1 MKQGNLMVEWS
12 ARILLALGLLL
23 PLVGNADQLY
33 RYRNAQG
40 VQVLDRLGVPSEF
53 IGNGYEVLNEQGRV
67 IEVIPPAPSAEE
79 RQRLVEE
86 KAKASSD
93 AQLMRLYST
102 LEDVDRAL
110 ARKLLEIDGVITVA
124 RSNQRSLRNQQRN
137 LQSQAAELER
147 SGRPVPEHLLVQLNN
162 LKSEQL
168 QLDKDIA
175 RYQGSRAA
183 SEAAF
188 AADRARLAELLSRQ

>member
-1 MKQGNLMVEWS
+1 MLEWS
-12 ARILLALGLLL
+12 ARVLLALLLL
-23 PLVGNADQLY
+23 QPLAAVSGEQLY

-40 VQVLDRLGVPSEF
+40 VQVLDRLGVPAEF

-67 IEVIPPAPSAEE
+67 IDVVPPAPSAEE

-86 KAKASSD
+86 KAKAGSD

-102 LEDVDRAL
+102 VEDVDRAL
-110 ARKLLEIDGVITVA
+110 SRKLVEVDGLITVA
-124 RSNQRSLRNQQRN
+124 KSNQRSLRTQQRN

-147 SGRPVPEHLLVQLNN
+147 SGRPVPEHLIVQMNN

-168 QLDKDIA
+168 QLDKDIE
-175 RYQGSRAA
+175 RYQATRAQ
-183 SEAAF
+183 SEASYN
-188 AADRARLAELLSRQ
+188 ADRARLAELLSRQ

>member
-1 MKQGNLMVEWS
+1 MLEWS
-12 ARILLALGLLL
+12 ARVLLALLLL
-23 PLVGNADQLY
+23 QPLAAVSGEQLY

-40 VQVLDRLGVPSEF
+40 VQVLDRLGVPAEF

-67 IEVIPPAPSAEE
+67 IDVVPPAPSAEE

-86 KAKASSD
+86 KAKAGSD

-102 LEDVDRAL
+102 VEDVDRAL
-110 ARKLLEIDGVITVA
+110 SRKLVEVDGLITVA
-124 RSNQRSLRNQQRN
+124 KSNQRSLRTQQRN

-147 SGRPVPEHLLVQLNN
+147 SGRPVPEHLIVQMNN

-168 QLDKDIA
+168 QLDKDIE
-175 RYQGSRAA
+175 RYQATRAQ
-183 SEAAF
+183 SEASYN
-188 AADRARLAELLSRQ
+188 ADRVRLAELLSRQ

>member
-1 MKQGNLMVEWS
+1 MLEWS
-12 ARILLALGLLL
+12 ARVLLALLLL
-23 PLVGNADQLY
+23 QPLAAVSAEQLY

-40 VQVLDRLGVPSEF
+40 VQVLDRLGVPAEF

-67 IEVIPPAPSAEE
+67 IDVVPPAPSAEE

-86 KAKASSD
+86 KAKAGSD

-102 LEDVDRAL
+102 VEDVDRAL
-110 ARKLLEIDGVITVA
+110 SRKLVEVDGLITVA
-124 RSNQRSLRNQQRN
+124 KSNQRSLRTQQRN

-147 SGRPVPEHLLVQLNN
+147 SGRPVPEHLIVQMNN

-168 QLDKDIA
+168 QLDKDIE
-175 RYQGSRAA
+175 RYQATRSQ
-183 SEAAF
+183 SEASYN
-188 AADRARLAELLSRQ
+188 ADRARLAELLSRQ

>member
-1 MKQGNLMVEWS
+1 MLEWS
-12 ARILLALGLLL
+12 ARVLLALLLL
-23 PLVGNADQLY
+23 QPLAAVSAEQLY

-40 VQVLDRLGVPSEF
+40 VQVLDRLGVPAEF

-67 IEVIPPAPSAEE
+67 IDVVPPAPSAEE

-86 KAKASSD
+86 KAKAGSD

-102 LEDVDRAL
+102 VEDVDRAL
-110 ARKLLEIDGVITVA
+110 SRKLVEVDGLITVA
-124 RSNQRSLRNQQRN
+124 KSNQRSLRTQQRN

-147 SGRPVPEHLLVQLNN
+147 SGRPVPEHLIVQMNN

-168 QLDKDIA
+168 QLDKDIE
-175 RYQGSRAA
+175 RYQATRAQ
-183 SEAAF
+183 SEASYN
-188 AADRARLAELLSRQ
+188 ADRARLAELLSRQ

>member
-1 MKQGNLMVEWS
+1 MLEWS
-12 ARILLALGLLL
+12 ARVLLALLLL
-23 PLVGNADQLY
+23 QPLAAVSGEQLY

-40 VQVLDRLGVPSEF
+40 VQVLDRLGVPAEF

-67 IEVIPPAPSAEE
+67 IDVVPPAPSAEE

-86 KAKASSD
+86 KAKAGSD

-102 LEDVDRAL
+102 VEDVDRAL
-110 ARKLLEIDGVITVA
+110 SRKLVEVDGLITVA
-124 RSNQRSLRNQQRN
+124 KSNQRSLRTQQRN

-147 SGRPVPEHLLVQLNN
+147 SGRPVPEHLIVQMKN

-168 QLDKDIA
+168 QLDKDIE
-175 RYQGSRAA
+175 RYQATRAQ
-183 SEAAF
+183 SEASYN
-188 AADRARLAELLSRQ
+188 ADRARLAELLSRQ